1 MLHQLLSSGG
11 ETPRLRRSPRVAS
24 RRLITGIAS
33 SSHTGVSTPVL
44 GKRFGALLTPTSDK
58 RPRQRFDVN
67 AAVESVFVKMSD
79 DLNFTW
85 YRDVAS
91 SPVVV
96 VTPKVIHSCTPV
108 GEFPRVRLVLR
119 STGSYCI
126 QV

>member
-1 MLHQLLSSGG
+1 MLRQLLSSGG

-24 RRLITGIAS
+24 RRLMSTAS
-33 SSHTGVSTPVL
+33 SSHAASPPVL
-44 GKRFGALLTPTSDK
+44 GKRLGASLTPTSDK
-58 RPRQRFDVN
+58 RPRQSFDIN
-67 AAVESVFVKMSD
+67 AATESVVVKMSD
-79 DLNFTW
+79 DLNLSW

-91 SPVVV
+91 SLVVV
-96 VTPKVIHSCTPV
+96 VTPKVIHSCDPV